1 MKCGKEELLL
11 YAVTDSRWL
20 RGEKLAGQ
28 VEKAV
33 RGGATFVQI
42 REKEMDREDFLKEA
56 LEIKAVCRKYQV
68 PLTIMWT

>member
-20 RGEKLAGQ
+20 RGERLAGQ

-33 RGGATFVQI
+33 RGGATFVQKSEWLQ
-42 REKEMDREDFLKEA
+42 RNG
-56 LEIKAVCRKYQV
+56 
-68 PLTIMWT
+68 

>member
-42 REKEMDREDFLKEA
+42 REKEMDINLQNLHKIGSNQQF
-56 LEIKAVCRKYQV
+56 C
-68 PLTIMWT
+68 